1 MKNRTLARCY
11 AIALYNVAK
20 EKNKEQQIF
29 DELNL
34 VIDSIQEN
42 DDFKKL
48 IYGGIITAV
57 EKKELIQ
64 KIYAER
70 VSPEL
75 VDFLCVCIDKGRER
89 DLEAI
94 KIVYDEFWYEDEGI
108 VPVYV
113 SSAIPLDAERKEGL
127 KQAFVKRLGRQV
139 EVIVSID
146 ESLLGGISARVGGT
160 VYDGSISGQLARLSR
175 QLHE

>member
-1 MKNRTLARCY
+1 MKNRTLARRY

-20 EKNKEQQIF
+20 ENNKEQQIF

-75 VDFLCVCIDKGRER
+75 VDFLCVCIDKGREK

-94 KIVYDEFWYEDEGI
+94 KSVYDEFWYEDEGI

-127 KQAFVKRLGRQV
+127 KQAFAKRLGRQV

>member
-1 MKNRTLARCY
+1 MKNRTLARRY

-34 VIDSIQEN
+34 VIDSIQDN

-94 KIVYDEFWYEDEGI
+94 KSVYDEFWYEDEGI

-127 KQAFVKRLGRQV
+127 KQAFAKRLGRQV